1 MRPAQLAASE
11 ELEDRQL
18 LARIARRDSRAFEM
32 LYDRYGRPVYSL
44 AMGMLRDAGGAQ
56 EVTQEVF
63 LSIWRQAAEFDPSRG
78 SARSWLLALAHHK
91 AVDAVRRGR
100 MRAAEPLQETKTSD
114 LDVVDEALRRVEQG
128 RVREALVRL
137 PAEQREAI
145 VLAYYG
151 GYTHQEIAGRLGIP
165 LGTAKTRI
173 RDGMIRLRG
182 TLAGVKEVA
191 P

>member
-18 LARIARRDSRAFEM
+18 LARIARRDSRAFEV

-91 AVDAVRRGR
+91 SVDAVRRGR

>member
-1 MRPAQLAASE
+1 
-11 ELEDRQL
+11 
-18 LARIARRDSRAFEM
+18 M

-78 SARSWLLALAHHK
+78 NARSWLLALAHHK
-91 AVDAVRRGR
+91 SVDAVRRGR

>member
-1 MRPAQLAASE
+1 MRSAQPAAPE

-78 SARSWLLALAHHK
+78 NARSWLLALAHHK
-91 AVDAVRRGR
+91 SVDAVRRGR
-100 MRAAEPLQETKTSD
+100 LRAAEPLHETKTSD
-114 LDVVDEALRRVEQG
+114 VDVVDEALQRVEQG